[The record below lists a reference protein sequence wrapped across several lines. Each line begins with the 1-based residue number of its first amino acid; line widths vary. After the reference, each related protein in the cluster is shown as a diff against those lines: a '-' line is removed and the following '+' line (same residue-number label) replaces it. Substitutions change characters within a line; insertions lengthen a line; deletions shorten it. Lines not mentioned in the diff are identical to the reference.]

1 MNENMAETQKLL
13 ESSQEINLLA
23 KDFQKNAHTL
33 EIEVKK
39 QSWWMCSKP
48 CLITFGVA
56 GAVLFIIY
64 LLIKFI

>member
-1 MNENMAETQKLL
+1 MEETQKLL

-39 QSWWMCSKP
+39 
-48 CLITFGVA
+48 
-56 GAVLFIIY
+56 
-64 LLIKFI
+64 